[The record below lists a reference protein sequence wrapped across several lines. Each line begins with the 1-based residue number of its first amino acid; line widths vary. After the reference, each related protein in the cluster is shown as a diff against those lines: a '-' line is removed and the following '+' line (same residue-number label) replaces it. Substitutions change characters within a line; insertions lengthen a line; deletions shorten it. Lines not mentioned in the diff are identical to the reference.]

1 VRKLRILKN
10 VVSWNLALDFDV
22 IQEKRSYDIRLR
34 RDHRGVDLIS
44 EAPPFGGLWY
54 AGPNVVSN
62 AVDYR
67 KDFADIMRERLA
79 QTCPQRFGE

>member
-1 VRKLRILKN
+1 VRKLRIIKN

-44 EAPPFGGLWY
+44 EALPFGGLWY
-54 AGPNVVSN
+54 PGPNVVSN

-79 QTCPQRFGE
+79 QTCPQR

>member
-44 EAPPFGGLWY
+44 EALPFGGLWY
-54 AGPNVVSN
+54 AGPNVISN
-62 AVDYR
+62 AVDYH

-79 QTCPQRFGE
+79 QTCPQR